1 MAKQTELG
9 HVLPDRPTG
18 RASRVGGFFAPIV
31 PPLPIKRIWPPRFQG
46 NPNKHF
52 DGFHFHPSIHVPS
65 DQTKMAT
72 NTHNES
78 SLESDPTDERRT
90 AGRGDGG
97 GQSEIDRPK

>member
-9 HVLPDRPTG
+9 HVLPDRPIGQVGWAAFSLPLFRLYPSKEFGLLVFKEIRTSILM
-18 RASRVGGFFAPIV
+18 ASI
-31 PPLPIKRIWPPRFQG
+31 
-46 NPNKHF
+46 
-52 DGFHFHPSIHVPS
+52 SIHPS